1 MATLV
6 LWDIDFTLLDCGGL
20 GREAHQAAFHQVMR
34 TPLEWNLKLAGR
46 TDLGVLVDALHGQG
60 HEVSDELLTRLCAAL
75 AEEFTARAHLLPTRG
90 GPLAGAAR
98 ALSRLAAAEGVVQS
112 VLTGN
117 IQPIARTKLAAYGLT
132 EHLDLTIGAYGD
144 DHADRARLVDMARD
158 RAGASRGGTFD
169 AASTVLIGDTPNDVR
184 AGRVGGARTIA
195 VATGRTGADELRAA
209 GADVVLDDLRDTEAL
224 TRALVAP
231 NGEAD
236 VAVGG

>member
-75 AEEFTARAHLLPTRG
+75 AEEFT
-90 GPLAGAAR
+90 AR